1 MVLLVLVFF
10 LGVFL
15 GLVSLDF
22 FSSVVDFLEE
32 AMVLQGERGFE
43 FLTLWVMVFGF
54 GAVYGV

>member
-1 MVLLVLVFF
+1 MLVFF

-32 AMVLQGERGFE
+32 AIVLQGERGFE
-43 FLTLWVMVFGF
+43 FLTLWIMVFGF
-54 GAVYGV
+54 EAVNGV